1 MTELSNEN
9 TLPETDL
16 EQDNSKSPWTM
27 LMTMILLSAGL
38 LLSGAMLLNRA
49 QGKMKSA
56 GAPGTGLSAFLN
68 NGKTLLSEAKS
79 RAAQQK
85 ESDLQTGNTTGDLSR
100 DEGVSRFFQR
110 PAGSV
115 RWPKLKLTGF
125 GSSTDGASGFAI
137 INGQHVIAGQQ
148 ISKVTVIDI
157 GAQSVIVEFKGE
169 QRTLSVDPTD

>member
-1 MTELSNEN
+1 VTELSNEN
-9 TLPETDL
+9 ALPETDL
-16 EQDNSKSPWTM
+16 EHEDRKSPWTM
-27 LMTMILLSAGL
+27 LVTMILLSAGL

-49 QGKMKSA
+49 QGEIQTTNASA
-56 GAPGTGLSAFLN
+56 AGLAAFLN
-68 NGKTLLSEAKS
+68 NGKTLLSEAKNK
-79 RAAQQK
+79 AAQQK
-85 ESDLQTGNTTGDLSR
+85 ESDLLAENTNG
-100 DEGVSRFFQR
+100 DEGVGRFFQR
-110 PAGSV
+110 QTGTV

-157 GAQSVIVEFKGE
+157 GAQSVMVEFKGE